1 MRVIVDIRRTGDGE
15 RGGVLVM
22 VALWLP
28 VLLIFVTFVIDVGNW
43 FVHKRHLQ
51 MQADAGAFA
60 AAQINFACDDATVI
74 DWAHRYSGTEFNAQ
88 IGGTPDTRVFRRV
101 NSKTFHAQ
109 ASTDTPDTP
118 DDTVEE
124 PPCEAAMVDLKLTE
138 TDLPWFFP
146 PVGSLIEKVV
156 PFVNAQARV
165 SFNRL
170 DTLEGAMPVGVPD
183 VNPKSARAYFVNE
196 STGAVLGSTPL
207 TSAGTSGGLMIWD
220 NADAPLP
227 VKFDSGD
234 EKVAVVIALGG
245 ASSTTCGDPLV
256 ECYDMG
262 ASKLASG
269 LPSQGILH
277 VRGWSAAGSGA
288 QPDAPIL
295 REARLLAGTC
305 TDPYFSSLTTTCSY
319 GVRARVDFGPV
330 ADPLAAVG
338 ALVTAKV
345 GGDSYPLTYDA
356 ASQTWNVDSAIPLAP
371 GAGPQN
377 VTLEWAETQG
387 TVGADACRTGNGN
400 KCTGS
405 FGAVQ
410 RAYSATIGRSGPIQ
424 VATVSENGLQWAN
437 SVERCSAVQTS
448 CTHDMVV
455 RIGIKGSLQHASSVN
470 DPVVALRVVGG
481 SQNQSLDCD
490 PAASKLSDELAT
502 GCAAAYSRNTGT
514 ACPGSP
520 TTLWGTAQPW
530 PCVAVQ
536 TGSATNQVPRG
547 MNMRILGDEKPASC
561 TSPNHWS
568 DFPNLDPGDPRL
580 IQVFLTPFGAFDGN
594 GSTTVPVM
602 AFATFY
608 VTGWTGSGS
617 GFNNPCVGNG
627 DDPVPNNESGYIV
640 GHFVK
645 YIQSLT
651 PGTGSAPCDMDAFDS
666 CIAEMT
672 R

>member
-1 MRVIVDIRRTGDGE
+1 MRVTVRIQPVRSGE
-15 RGGVLVM
+15 HGGVLVI

-51 MQADAGAFA
+51 MQADAGALA
-60 AAQINFACDDATVI
+60 AAQINFACDDATVTDI
-74 DWAHRYSGTEFNAQ
+74 AYRYSGTEFNAQ
-88 IGGTPDTRVFRRV
+88 IGGTPDARIFRRL

-109 ASTDTPDTP
+109 TATSKPQTP

-156 PFVNAQARV
+156 PFINAQARV

-170 DTLEGAMPVGVPD
+170 DTLEGALPVGVPD

-196 STGAVLGSTPL
+196 TTGAVLGSTPL
-207 TSAGTSGGLMIWD
+207 SQAGTSNGLVVWD
-220 NADAPLP
+220 NAAAPLP
-227 VKFDSGD
+227 VKFDSND
-234 EKVAVVIALGG
+234 VKVGVVVALGG
-245 ASSTTCGDPLV
+245 AASTTCGDPLV
-256 ECYDMG
+256 ECYDAG
-262 ASKLASG
+262 VSKLANG
-269 LPSQGILH
+269 LPSRGIVH
-277 VRGWSAAGSGA
+277 VRGWSAAGSGV
-288 QPDAPIL
+288 QPGAPIL

-305 TDPYFSSLTTTCSY
+305 ADPYFSAQSTTCKY
-319 GVRARVDFGPV
+319 GVRARVDFGPA
-330 ADPLAAVG
+330 ADPITSVG

-345 GGDSYPLTYDA
+345 GGNSYPLTYDA
-356 ASQTWNVDSAIPLAP
+356 ASGTWNADSVIPLAP
-371 GAGPQN
+371 GAGPQD
-377 VTLEWAETQG
+377 VTLDWAETIG
-387 TVGADACRTGNGN
+387 TVGADVCKTGNGN
-400 KCTGS
+400 KCAGS

-410 RAYSATIGRSGPIQ
+410 RAFSATDGRSGPIQ
-424 VATVSENGLQWAN
+424 VATVSESGLQWAN

-470 DPVVALRVVGG
+470 DPIVALRVIGG

-490 PAASKLSDELAT
+490 PAVSNLSDELAN
-502 GCAAAYSRNTGT
+502 GCVASYGRNTGT
-514 ACPGSP
+514 ACPSSA
-520 TTLWGTAQPW
+520 TALWGTTQPW

-547 MNMRILGDEKPASC
+547 MNKRVLGAEKPASC
-561 TSPNHWS
+561 TSPNRWS
-568 DFPNLDPGDPRL
+568 EFPNLDPGDPRL
-580 IQVFLTPFGAFDGN
+580 IQVFLTPFGAFGGN

-602 AFATFY
+602 SFATFY

-617 GFNNPCVGNG
+617 GFSNPCQGNG

-645 YIQSLT
+645 YIQTLT